1 MTREQLEIAIKKL
14 SQLRKGEIIIYIT
27 GDKKPEQQFG
37 TMIAL
42 DVLPIF
48 YQHLSKI
55 GKQKKIVLFLY
66 SCGGSLD
73 APWPII
79 NLIREY
85 CDEFEIIIPFKALSA
100 ATLICLGADKI
111 LMSSMSQLSP
121 IDPIGTFQTSKDTR
135 TSISIEDV
143 TGFISFAKEKVKISK
158 QDALIEVLKKLSDEI
173 KPSILGSINRTHSLI
188 RDLSKKILELH
199 KKKIQDTQIQKII
212 ENLTEKLYSH
222 QHLINRNEAKNIIG
236 FGETIQYA
244 KPDEEDLM
252 NAILDYYQ
260 TQLEINKDFNP
271 IEILKTDIEKEY
283 SLIRA
288 VIKSAKQENNFVSKY
303 KIIKL
308 PAPEGQ
314 ININVNPIY
323 NKWEE

>member
-1 MTREQLEIAIKKL
+1 MLKEQLEVTIKKL
-14 SQLRKGEIIIYIT
+14 SQLRKSEIIIYIT
-27 GDKKPEQQFG
+27 GDKQPQQRFG
-37 TMIAL
+37 AAIAL

-55 GKQKKIVLFLY
+55 GKQKKLTLFLY

-85 CDEFEIIIPFKALSA
+85 CDEFEVIAPFKALSA
-100 ATLICLGADKI
+100 ATLVCLGADKI
-111 LMSSMSQLSP
+111 LMSPLSQLSP
-121 IDPIGTFQTSKDTR
+121 IDPIGTFQVSKDTK

-143 TGFISFAKEKVKISK
+143 TGFISFAKEKVNISK
-158 QDALIEVLKKLSDEI
+158 QDNLTEVLKKLSDEI

-188 RDLSKKILELH
+188 RELSRKILKLH
-199 KKKIQDTQIQKII
+199 KNKMKDTQIQKII

-222 QHLINRNEAKNIIG
+222 QYLINRNEAKNIIG
-236 FGETIQYA
+236 FEEIIQFTN
-244 KPDEEDLM
+244 PDEENLI
-252 NAILDYYQ
+252 NTILNYYQ
-260 TQLEINKDFNP
+260 VQLEINKDFNP